1 MNYIG
6 SKHSLSDFLL
16 SSIDEVTGTKNSDYT
31 GKVVCDGF
39 AGTGAVSKLFKEHG
53 AKVISNDIQYY
64 SYILLKHILENI
76 EADDMDETKFNYLN
90 DLDLITNGFIYNN
103 YCLGS
108 GSTRQCFS
116 DENGKKCDTIRY
128 EIQRLYDSN
137 EINEHEYYWY
147 LASLLE
153 DIDKTANTASVYAA
167 YLKHLKKSAQK
178 PMNFIPMDIV
188 RGKRGEALIGD
199 INENIKNIK
208 SDILYLDPPY
218 NSRQYCA
225 YYHILETIALLDNP
239 VIHGKTGMRDYS
251 NQKSNWCIKNQVC
264 EVFDD
269 LLSEDNSG
277 FVFLSYNNEGLM
289 NIEQVKDIMSKY
301 GTYELKTKKYHR
313 FKADRDEN
321 RTHKASETEEYLHC
335 LIRK

>member
-16 SSIDEVTGTKNSDYT
+16 SSIDEVTHTDNSDYSNKT
-31 GKVVCDGF
+31 ICDGF
-39 AGTGAVSKLFKEHG
+39 AGTGAVSKLFKRHG
-53 AKVISNDIQYY
+53 AKVISNDVQYY
-64 SYILLKHILENI
+64 SYVTLKHILENI
-76 EADDMDETKFNYLN
+76 ESDNMNENNFNYLN
-90 DLDLITNGFIYNN
+90 NLELRSDGFIYNN

-128 EIQRLYDSN
+128 EIERMYKNN
-137 EINEHEYYWY
+137 EINEHEYFWY

-178 PMNFIPMDIV
+178 PMNFVPIEIFNGV
-188 RGKRGEALIGD
+188 RGIALLGD
-199 INENIKNIK
+199 INVNIKNVD

-218 NSRQYCA
+218 NTRQYCA
-225 YYHILETIALLDNP
+225 YYHILETISLMDNP
-239 VIHGKTGMRDYS
+239 DIHGKTGMRDYS
-251 NQKSNWCIKNQVC
+251 EQKSDWCSKSKVR
-264 EVFDD
+264 EAFDD
-269 LLSEDNSG
+269 LLSHDKSE

-289 NIEQVKDIMSKY
+289 TIEQVKDIMSKY
-301 GTYELKTKKYHR
+301 GTYELKTQKYHR

-335 LIRK
+335 LTRK